1 MNLDEVRAMLDVDE
15 PDYPGFLRRL
25 DAEDVAS
32 LRALVSEDEPRI
44 ASKAAYL
51 ASLLPEAGSAAV
63 VDLAGQSRHPV
74 VRVAAASGLAALD
87 AASARPIAQRLLTDV
102 DPGVRARAMRSV
114 ISLDDEGLR
123 ADVAR
128 RATDDDH
135 PDVRA
140 LAADLTAEPR

>member
-1 MNLDEVRAMLDVDE
+1 MTLDEVRAMLDVDE
-15 PDYPGFLRRL
+15 PDYPGFARRL
-25 DAEDVAS
+25 DASDVAS
-32 LRALVSEDEPRI
+32 LRALVAEDEPRI

-51 ASLLPEAGSAAV
+51 ASLLPEAGSVEV

-87 AASARPIAQRLLTDV
+87 AASARPIARRLLTDL
-102 DPGVRARAMRSV
+102 DPGVRARAIRSV
-114 ISLDDEGLR
+114 VALDDR
-123 ADVAR
+123 ALTDDVRR